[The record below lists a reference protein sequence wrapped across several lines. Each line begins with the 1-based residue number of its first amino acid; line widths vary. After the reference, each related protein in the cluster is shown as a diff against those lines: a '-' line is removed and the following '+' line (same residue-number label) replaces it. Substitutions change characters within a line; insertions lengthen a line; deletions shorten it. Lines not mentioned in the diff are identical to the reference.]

1 MARPVEGSRQR
12 ALVLLV
18 ASGVALAGIVT
29 LVVVWIAIGVTA
41 LDAGRVQTEPC
52 LVAYNAGTNGATVR
66 YSAFPPESV
75 CSWTV
80 DGAAQEVVV
89 ASGSPGVVA
98 GGITAAVIGAAAVVV
113 VGVGVLR
120 RR

>member
-1 MARPVEGSRQR
+1 MARPVEGSPRR

-29 LVVVWIAIGVTA
+29 LVVVWLAVGVNA
-41 LDAGRVQTEPC
+41 LNAGRVQTVPC
-52 LVAYNAGTNGATVR
+52 LVAYNAGTDGASVH
-66 YSAFPPESV
+66 YSAFPPQSV

-80 DGAAQEVVV
+80 DGSTQDVVV
-89 ASGSPGVVA
+89 ASGSPGIVA
-98 GGITAAVIGAAAVVV
+98 GGITATVLGGMTVVAVGILG
-113 VGVGVLR
+113 R

>member
-1 MARPVEGSRQR
+1 MARPVEGSPRR

-29 LVVVWIAIGVTA
+29 LVVAWLAIGVTA

-52 LVAYNAGTNGATVR
+52 LVAYDAGTDDAAVHYT
-66 YSAFPPESV
+66 AFPPQSV
-75 CSWTV
+75 CTWTV
-80 DGAAQEVVV
+80 DGTSREVVV
-89 ASGSPGVVA
+89 ASSPPGVVA
-98 GGITAAVIGAAAVVV
+98 AGLTAAVLGGATVVV
-113 VGVGVLR
+113 VGVLGR

>member
-1 MARPVEGSRQR
+1 MARPVEGSPRR

-29 LVVVWIAIGVTA
+29 LVVTWITIGVTA

-52 LVAYNAGTNGATVR
+52 LVAYAAGTHDAAVHYT
-66 YSAFPPESV
+66 AFPPQSV
-75 CSWTV
+75 CTWTV
-80 DGAAQEVVV
+80 DGTAREVVV
-89 ASGSPGVVA
+89 ASSPPTIVAAGLTAAVLGGAGVVA
-98 GGITAAVIGAAAVVV
+98 
-113 VGVGVLR
+113 VGVLGR

>member
-1 MARPVEGSRQR
+1 MARPVEGSPRR

-29 LVVVWIAIGVTA
+29 LVVAWITIGVTA

-52 LVAYNAGTNGATVR
+52 LVAYAAGTHDAAVHYT
-66 YSAFPPESV
+66 AFPPNSV
-75 CSWTV
+75 CTWTV
-80 DGAAQEVVV
+80 DGTALEVVV
-89 ASGSPGVVA
+89 ASSPPAVA
-98 GGITAAVIGAAAVVV
+98 AAGLSAAVLGGAGAVT
-113 VGVGVLR
+113 VGVLGR

>member
-1 MARPVEGSRQR
+1 MARPVEGSPRR

-29 LVVVWIAIGVTA
+29 LVVAWIAIGVTA

-52 LVAYNAGTNGATVR
+52 LVAYDAGTHDAAVHYT
-66 YSAFPPESV
+66 AFPPRSV
-75 CSWTV
+75 CTWTV
-80 DGAAQEVVV
+80 DGTPREVVV
-89 ASGSPGVVA
+89 ASSPPGVVA
-98 GGITAAVIGAAAVVV
+98 AGLTAAVLGGGTVVV
-113 VGVGVLR
+113 VGVLGR